1 MEGVGMQ
8 PHIHLRA
15 DQIHPVALV
24 CGCPTR
30 ARAIAEMC
38 DNHTELAYNRQ
49 YLSFEC
55 VYKGTKLLVTSHGV
69 GSAGAVICFEEL
81 IHLGVKYII
90 RAGTAGSLMP
100 SIKQGDLVVV
110 QGAVRDDGPTALH
123 APPGYPAIADLD
135 MCVTLREQA
144 KKHKDTRVV
153 TGLTLTS
160 DVFYKPAAMPWT
172 VDLYSKFNVECVEM
186 EISAL
191 FIVARSRGIKAAAI
205 VCIDG
210 SPLGWRDGDYDPTGN
225 AVSVGKGAMLKI
237 SLESAKEIA
246 DKHKE

>member
-1 MEGVGMQ
+1 MYCVHIADLDEDSLFVRSPLRHSPRLWHTAPR
-8 PHIHLRA
+8 PH
-15 DQIHPVALV
+15 P
-24 CGCPTR
+24 
-30 ARAIAEMC
+30 
-38 DNHTELAYNRQ
+38 
-49 YLSFEC
+49 
-55 VYKGTKLLVTSHGV
+55 SHSHHSLH
-69 GSAGAVICFEEL
+69 SAHSLIYRSLFVIQ
-81 IHLGVKYII
+81 YII